1 MVTEKPKRKR
11 GDQSTLFRYFRR
23 ALPFEFVAPFSLEE
37 CIAHLK
43 SQDMPIKFFKRI
55 QSSAIDVRISPVAG
69 NVCHFIVRREKY
81 RQLNITAI
89 GSLEELGPAS
99 TLVKGEVTQSE
110 LSLLLF
116 PVIVGAFCLLW
127 PIAPFIAGYYFL
139 RRYSNEL
146 EVANLIKFSLGV
158 APDE

>member
-1 MVTEKPKRKR
+1 VSEKPKRKR
-11 GDQSTLFRYFRR
+11 SEQSTLLRYFRR
-23 ALPFEFVAPFSLEE
+23 TLPFEFVAPLSLEE

-43 SQDMPIKFFKRI
+43 SQDTPIKFFKRI
-55 QSSAIDVRISPVAG
+55 QSSAIEVRVSPVAG
-69 NVCHFIVRREKY
+69 NVCQFIVQREKY
-81 RQLNITAI
+81 HQLNVTAV
-89 GSLEELGPAS
+89 GTLEELGPSS
-99 TLVKGEVTQSE
+99 TLVKAEVSQSE

-139 RRYSNEL
+139 RRYSSEL

-158 APDE
+158 PPDE